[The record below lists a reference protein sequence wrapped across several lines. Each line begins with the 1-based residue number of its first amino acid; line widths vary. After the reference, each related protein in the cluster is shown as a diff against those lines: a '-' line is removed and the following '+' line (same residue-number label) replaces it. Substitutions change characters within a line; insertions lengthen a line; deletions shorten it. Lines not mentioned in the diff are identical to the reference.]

1 MSFLMPKPQVVK
13 MPEAP
18 PPILSPQGNPKGSG
32 KLTAPP
38 TFLGSD
44 ALPNA
49 ANVSNKTLL
58 GQ

>member
-1 MSFLMPKPQVVK
+1 MSFLAQTPQVVK

-32 KLTAPP
+32 KSTAPP
-38 TFLGSD
+38 TFLGSEM
-44 ALPNA
+44 LPNA